1 MSASKQCKEAGLKNM
16 IELIEIS
23 NKPRRTLE
31 VWYHS
36 NPQFFKVIVS
46 GCVAVKNER

>member
-1 MSASKQCKEAGLKNM
+1 MSPSKQCKEAGLKNM
-16 IELIEIS
+16 IEMVVIS

-31 VWYHS
+31 GWHKS
-36 NPQFFKVIVS
+36 NPEFFKVILV